1 MLGSNRVL
9 GFLVLMQGLLGLL
22 QKHAITLHWMVIQV
36 DQALCFRPKNLPL
49 LDYLN
54 PPLQD
59 SLNYLDLLHYIFQVV
74 GSW

>member
-1 MLGSNRVL
+1 
-9 GFLVLMQGLLGLL
+9 
-22 QKHAITLHWMVIQV
+22 MVIQV